1 MRIHAYYFMLLL
13 STVAMPAIA
22 YADDSPISTL
32 ESRASNG
39 DVDAQLSLAQHYM
52 SGDGVDIN
60 LSIADNLLMDAQ
72 KSGKQPEVV
81 AAAIRRLRALQHG
94 VALSNS
100 IAGVQNDVPTYKD
113 MDEVLQDTTFEPVS
127 LTIGWNK
134 NPSAL
139 RSDRDG
145 LLSLY
150 PKLLV
155 DTGFNL
161 PKRDK
166 PAADGST
173 MFSGVI
179 TNIRNPRRAD
189 LLCHLLKL
197 AECDEQRTPILDRP
211 KNMPVQ
217 GTMNIPRMD
226 VRAQALP
233 PPVSQVALPQL
244 VARVDHV
251 APGAFDDGN
260 APISQVEAD
269 TRVKD
274 MSQRLVDVEARV
286 QTAQALAE
294 SEAHARAL
302 AEEALHAEQ
311 AAQAPR
317 VQALRAAE
325 DRLKQLESLSSSHPG
340 DLASAKALVAKAQ
353 RDLDESNK
361 RLQAVQ
367 DEKDHAQ
374 LHELALQGELRVA
387 HAATDVMQS
396 RLLEA
401 QKVAKGFQDQ
411 VSVERTQRKLQ
422 ETHSA
427 DEKRALQSMIDGLK
441 KDRDAAKGDAAQA
454 LEQVHALQKDLA
466 QGEDRSVME
475 TRLVQQE
482 RSARQAAEREI
493 DAELDAREE
502 AEHQAALARAAK
514 DSAEHAAALSSEQA
528 EIAKNDAN
536 IAQRQVEAQK
546 AVVQALRERDVAHAA
561 EKKDLTALD
570 QIRSDMDTRE
580 RLVVQADKVA
590 TNAALQ
596 LGVHDHND
604 VLIQRVRAATERV
617 LTLQHQIDEAH
628 GHASHALLLAM
639 DDARNTQIAV
649 LAEVAAASSQSKAHQ
664 MEIAHSVAQL
674 KDAHDRVKAA
684 QHALLDAQTRLDN
697 SKKQSD
703 AAEASLTKVQS
714 ELLQTKKDVD
724 NEHSKRVSLEKDLT
738 AARAAMEKSQKDMN
752 AANLARQAAL
762 KSVGDA
768 KQARELLEKETTSLS
783 ARVHIMEDDA
793 RRNKGMLDAAQ
804 RLASVQANALKDED
818 AHAREMEK
826 EALSA
831 HQQLVKDN
839 VAAAAA
845 LKDAVEKAKGE
856 GKAELVRIQHESDER
871 MKHLEEELKAS
882 QSRIEDMQ
890 RQRAA
895 DIAVAQQHAAADA
908 LVRVKAAELRARQV
922 VDMHTNTVIG
932 RQVYTPPTTSSGST
946 IDVPKLIPAQDG
958 GAGAV
963 STAPLPVLHA
973 PDVALPKVP
982 PVVAAPPAVSLPP
995 VLTPAVVPAPVV
1007 HSTIV
1012 STPSASV
1019 DHERVAKVVTKAVST
1034 PLPYK
1039 DPLLSS
1045 TLDKKVG
1052 DNGSFLRGIWK
1063 RLSVIWGGDD
1073 GDTPPPVVSPKI
1085 TPVVANGS
1093 VGNVSKKDVAVSP
1106 AHSVTTPPV
1115 ASLAVHPSPPV
1126 SSHISSSI
1134 VSPASISM
1142 APPVSTPPVSTP
1154 AVVSPVTSVSH
1165 IPASPAISAAASP
1178 AVTAA
1183 VSSILA
1189 PGVSTDHVHIPLT
1202 LPTNEP
1208 VGGGNHVLPVSPVPA
1223 PTKEMNVHA
1232 TPSATPSHVSPA
1244 HDTHKAAAPV
1254 HNAHRVRHA
1263 PTPPP
1268 VAEAGDDNRMTSMDN
1283 TPAPVASPVP
1293 PASDDD
1299 NTLVPVA
1306 MHLPPGVSM
1315 NTGDSNSLMA
1325 IPQRRHPAVA
1335 VSQTDDNLTPEATD
1349 GVSEMVLFSTL
1360 PNEKAGEIEIQ
1371 RLKLSLPSNLAS
1383 AHFYLHR
1390 SSHGYTVV
1398 ATGFGDYG
1406 AAASYCRAVRGQGES
1421 CTLTGD

>member
-1 MRIHAYYFMLLL
+1 MRIRAYYFMLLL
-13 STVAMPAIA
+13 STVAMPVIA

-60 LSIADNLLMDAQ
+60 LSIADNLLTDAQ

-113 MDEVLQDTTFEPVS
+113 MDAALQDTTFEPVS

-166 PAADGST
+166 LAADGST

-244 VARVDHV
+244 VARVDQV

-260 APISQVEAD
+260 PPVSQVEAD

-340 DLASAKALVAKAQ
+340 DLASAKAMVAKAQ

-441 KDRDAAKGDAAQA
+441 KDRDTAKGDAAHA

-466 QGEDRSVME
+466 QGEDRSAME

-502 AEHQAALARAAK
+502 AEHQVALARAAK

-536 IAQRQVEAQK
+536 IAQRQVDAQK
-546 AVVQALRERDVAHAA
+546 AVVQALRDRDVAHAA

-570 QIRSDMDTRE
+570 QIRADMDTRE
-580 RLVVQADKVA
+580 RLVVQADKAA

-596 LGVHDHND
+596 LGTHDHND

-628 GHASHALLLAM
+628 GHASHVLLSSM
-639 DDARNTQIAV
+639 DDARNAQIAV
-649 LAEVAAASSQSKAHQ
+649 LAEVASASSQNKAHQ
-664 MEIAHSVAQL
+664 AEIAHSVAQL
-674 KDAHDRVKAA
+674 KDAHDRVQAA

-703 AAEASLTKVQS
+703 AAEASLAKVQT
-714 ELLQTKKDVD
+714 ELSQTKKDVD
-724 NEHSKRVSLEKDLT
+724 TEHSKRVSLEKDLT
-738 AARAAMEKSQKDMN
+738 TARAAMEKSQKDMD

-762 KSVGDA
+762 KSVADA

-783 ARVHIMEDDA
+783 ARVHAMEDDA

-871 MKHLEEELKAS
+871 MKHLEDELKAS

-895 DIAVAQQHAAADA
+895 DIAAAEQHAAADA

-932 RQVYTPPTTSSGST
+932 RQVYTPPSASSTPT
-946 IDVPKLIPAQDG
+946 IDTSKLIPAQDG

-973 PDVALPKVP
+973 TDVALPAVP
-982 PVVAAPPAVSLPP
+982 PVTASLPAVSPPP
-995 VLTPAVVPAPVV
+995 VVSSPAVVPAPIV
-1007 HSTIV
+1007 HPTIV
-1012 STPSASV
+1012 STPAASV
-1019 DHERVAKVVTKAVST
+1019 DHGSVAKPVTKVVST
-1034 PLPYK
+1034 PLPHK

-1045 TLDKKVG
+1045 TLDKKMG
-1052 DNGSFLRGIWK
+1052 DNGSFLRGVWK

-1073 GDTPPPVVSPKI
+1073 GDTPPVVVSPK
-1085 TPVVANGS
+1085 TMPVVANG
-1093 VGNVSKKDVAVSP
+1093 VGGNVPKKDVVVAPVHP
-1106 AHSVTTPPV
+1106 ATTPP
-1115 ASLAVHPSPPV
+1115 AESLVVHIPPSAPSHILPSTVSPPSAPTPRPVVAPAV
-1126 SSHISSSI
+1126 SSP
-1134 VSPASISM
+1134 VSPASS
-1142 APPVSTPPVSTP
+1142 APAAPV
-1154 AVVSPVTSVSH
+1154 
-1165 IPASPAISAAASP
+1165 ISAAASP

-1183 VSSILA
+1183 VSSMLA
-1189 PGVSTDHVHIPLT
+1189 SGDSTDHVHVPLT
-1202 LPTNEP
+1202 LPTNGS
-1208 VGGGNHVLPVSPVPA
+1208 VGGGDHALPVSTVPA
-1223 PTKEMNVHA
+1223 PSKEMNVHA

-1244 HDTHKAAAPV
+1244 RDIHKVAAPV
-1254 HNAHRVRHA
+1254 HNTHRVHHA
-1263 PTPPP
+1263 PTPAP
-1268 VAEAGDDNRMTSMDN
+1268 VADEAVDNRMTSMDN
-1283 TPAPVASPVP
+1283 APSPTVSPAPV
-1293 PASDDD
+1293 ASDDD